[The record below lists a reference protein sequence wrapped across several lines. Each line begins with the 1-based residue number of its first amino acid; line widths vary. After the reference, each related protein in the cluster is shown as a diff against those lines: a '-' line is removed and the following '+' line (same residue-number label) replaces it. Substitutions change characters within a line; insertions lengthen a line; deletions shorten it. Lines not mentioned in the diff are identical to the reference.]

1 MMVTTTQALVIIAIL
16 AAGTAITRFL
26 PFVFFPN
33 ALSAPRYVHYLGKML
48 PTAAISMLVVYCLRY
63 IDLTVSPRGL
73 PEIIAIIVVAA
84 LHIWKQ
90 NTLLSI
96 AAGTAIYMLLVQFVF

>member
-1 MMVTTTQALVIIAIL
+1 MPTTTQAIIIIVIL

-33 ALSAPRYVHYLGKML
+33 AKSTPRYVNYLGKVL
-48 PTAAISMLVVYCLRY
+48 PTAAISLLVVYCLRY
-63 IDLTVSPRGL
+63 IEFTQASHVI
-73 PEIIAIIVVAA
+73 PEVISIIAVAA
-84 LHIWKQ
+84 LHIWKK